1 MSDSESTTVNA
12 GTSEGEATGVAA
24 EPRNPMWLFVFT
36 GFTIFA
42 NLLQILLLISP
53 TFDTSVYDAW
63 MIPATIGVAI
73 ASILC
78 LIGVFMRRKVA
89 IFAYSAISFGF
100 IAVLLAAGSFNAR
113 NLMLPTIMTVF
124 AALNIDQFK

>member
-1 MSDSESTTVNA
+1 MSDNTQA
-12 GTSEGEATGVAA
+12 GADSGK
-24 EPRNPMWLFVFT
+24 RNPMWLFVFT

-53 TFDTSVYDAW
+53 TFDTSVYDPW
-63 MIPATIGVAI
+63 MIPATIGVSVV
-73 ASILC
+73 SILC
-78 LIGVFMRRKVA
+78 LIGVLMRRKVA
-89 IFAYSAISFGF
+89 ILSYSAISFGF
-100 IAVLLAAGSFNAR
+100 IVVLLAAGAFNAR